1 MIKNLINK
9 IKDEIERRVYL
20 NELYEDVRNI
30 DEVLL
35 QKRLEIFEEIL
46 NPKFCDIG
54 LKKWNGKYLWFN
66 EFNNEGIKNVIGYN
80 VLKGFGGG
88 FTFGNCFY
96 DVPTLSGKKLINH
109 RTEKSTIITYY
120 KRSYEWQKSLDNKS
134 YLNSDRIN
142 TFNEKKFRKSILK
155 FLDKNLSKIELW
167 FNQNNSIDN
176 NINSLKFE
184 IENPPFEIGTR
195 IISFEYILAFLNKE
209 KSKFNES
216 EFWLNKHFKKGIN
229 SELEIEILT
238 NKIKN

>member
-184 IENPPFEIGTR
+184 IENPPFEIGR
-195 IISFEYILAFLNKE
+195 RLISYEYILAFLYKE
-209 KSKFNES
+209 IGEIQKSKKYIKEHFQKSNHIES
-216 EFWLNKHFKKGIN
+216 EKELILKKLN
-229 SELEIEILT
+229 T
-238 NKIKN
+238 